1 MSRCPA
7 PSGKQFILHLGDQTA
22 TVTEVGATLRSC
34 TAADTELLDGFGPD
48 AMCRDARGNT
58 FIPWPSRIEDGRYVS
73 DGQEQ
78 QLPLTE
84 PAAGNAVHG
93 LTRWAE
99 WRLIDHTPQ
108 RMRLQHVLRL
118 QPGYPHQLRCELTCA
133 LRGSGLRVETTVTNL
148 GSTPCPYG
156 TGAQPYLALGTE
168 LVDDLSVCV
177 PAGTWL
183 LTDDRGIP
191 TGRRTVDG
199 TDRDLRRPGRLG
211 DRVLDTAFT
220 DLSRDA
226 DGGATI
232 VVRAPTRREV
242 ELWMDAS
249 YGFVALST
257 GDSLPEPDRRRHG
270 LGVEPMTA
278 APNAFRTGDGLAT
291 VAPGGSHSA
300 VWELRPRWL

>member
-1 MSRCPA
+1 
-7 PSGKQFILHLGDQTA
+7 
-22 TVTEVGATLRSC
+22 
-34 TAADTELLDGFGPD
+34 
-48 AMCRDARGNT
+48 
-58 FIPWPSRIEDGRYVS
+58 
-73 DGQEQ
+73 
-78 QLPLTE
+78 
-84 PAAGNAVHG
+84 
-93 LTRWAE
+93 
-99 WRLIDHTPQ
+99 
-108 RMRLQHVLRL
+108 
-118 QPGYPHQLRCELTCA
+118 
-133 LRGSGLRVETTVTNL
+133 VTNL